1 MTNNC
6 PCNVTI
12 YCTKEN
18 ANASLVDTN
27 LAMKTVT
34 RIYFPLVRTI
44 KALFIVNIYMFS
56 SDSDIIVF

>member
-6 PCNVTI
+6 PCSVTI
-12 YCTKEN
+12 YFTKAN

-34 RIYFPLVRTI
+34 RVYFPLVRTI
-44 KALFIVNIYMFS
+44 KALFIDNIY
-56 SDSDIIVF
+56 VF

>member
-6 PCNVTI
+6 TCNVTI

-34 RIYFPLVRTI
+34 RVYFPLVRTI
-44 KALFIVNIYMFS
+44 KALFIVNIY
-56 SDSDIIVF
+56 VF